1 MAIVSRFSVEKAASV
16 KKVAKRTLTQR
27 LRQRVGIS
35 DSSDSSESSDDEES
49 TSRREASAKDCKEV
63 SKGVSWADDS
73 EKEPTIQ
80 GDDTTESNNAEK
92 EVQGTSITTKN
103 GVRAKRRR
111 QRRNAD
117 LEAGRVDETETSG
130 NTKDKQKIRLP
141 KQGTGLE
148 QNMPADA
155 LLTKKDAKDFLQVID
170 PAIMPLGIITLEDV
184 LEGRVRLL
192 LVVTISDINPLELI
206 GEEIYDE
213 FDFEA
218 ANGTIS
224 SFVPSEHASTKK
236 FPETETF
243 PTAAPRINDVFPTR
257 SPVLRPLNT
266 RGLSFLRSTSAPPSP
281 RTRDRTPS
289 FSVPIP
295 AAQLNPQS
303 AGNPTATTVGSPE
316 TTIAT
321 PSDEPKARGENTE
334 ESASENVSDPGMLRL
349 APPKKR
355 PTSSSGTV
363 SPLVSSMSPAASRSA
378 SPAPSLEAILL
389 DRKRRLA
396 AAAAAGKDV
405 GPMIAPSG
413 TSENYDPRVP
423 ALRASTM
430 SPKGTK
436 KFKSSPLGG
445 GEQTGV
451 ILAEKVKRD
460 IKDQEQDT
468 RIPGEMD
475 KAAPDRKEDDSGYL

>member
-1 MAIVSRFSVEKAASV
+1 V
-16 KKVAKRTLTQR
+16 KK
-27 LRQRVGIS
+27 GI
-35 DSSDSSESSDDEES
+35 
-49 TSRREASAKDCKEV
+49 R
-63 SKGVSWADDS
+63 
-73 EKEPTIQ
+73 P
-80 GDDTTESNNAEK
+80 
-92 EVQGTSITTKN
+92 
-103 GVRAKRRR
+103 KRRR

-117 LEAGRVDETETSG
+117 IEAGLVEETEIG
-130 NTKDKQKIRLP
+130 DDTKDKQKIRLP

-184 LEGRVRLL
+184 LE
-192 LVVTISDINPLELI
+192 ELI

-236 FPETETF
+236 FPETEISTI
-243 PTAAPRINDVFPTR
+243 AAPQINDIFPTR
-257 SPVLRPLNT
+257 RPVPRPLNT
-266 RGLSFLRSTSAPPSP
+266 VGLSFLRSTSAPPSP
-281 RTRDRTPS
+281 RNRGRTSSVVSVHIPS
-289 FSVPIP
+289 AQPNPPEGPS
-295 AAQLNPQS
+295 AA
-303 AGNPTATTVGSPE
+303 NPTATTVGNPE
-316 TTIAT
+316 TTKAT
-321 PSDEPKARGENTE
+321 ASDEPKARGEITK
-334 ESASENVSDPGMLRL
+334 ESASEKVSDPDMPRP
-349 APPKKR
+349 APLKKR

-363 SPLVSSMSPAASRSA
+363 PPFVSSTSPAASRSA

-396 AAAAAGKDV
+396 AAAAAGKDA

-413 TSENYDPRVP
+413 TSENYDARVP

-430 SPKGTK
+430 SSKGTR

-451 ILAEKVKRD
+451 VVAEKVKQD
-460 IKDQEQDT
+460 IEDQEENI
-468 RIPGEMD
+468 RIPDEMD
-475 KAAPDRKEDDSGYL
+475 KAASDRKEDDSGYL